1 MKTGDLN
8 ELRRSLANAQ
18 SALASL
24 EHPGGRP
31 RYRPRFLGTSRL
43 QQTIDT
49 IGAHA
54 GPVTLIVG
62 AGASMEADLPSWR
75 ELVTRVL
82 RASQPK
88 LPEELRERWVAA
100 VLSEGIVSGAAVAQ
114 ALAASP
120 PEFRDLVLNAL
131 YRGRPSRAFVPGAI
145 SQQVAWWKHRFGDK
159 VRIATFNYDDMLEQ
173 ALEQHGPVRSAVDA
187 RAEGTRTAVVRHL
200 HGRLHDDAQD
210 LDFVLSDDDY
220 ARFPLERRWQ
230 DDVMREALEH
240 SMCVF
245 VGLSFTDP
253 NLTRW
258 IHRSAP
264 TSGPPRI
271 ALFSRQGSPHLA
283 PDVREELER
292 TTARRWAAAGVD
304 VVFTNFFGELGQV
317 LHEAALVREG
327 GALADFA
334 TRAQERHA
342 AATSLVTPTG
352 TRRFPAAQRT
362 ASSWLQDVVHGVR
375 TIVTAAGG
383 DLTGEQL
390 AIGLWVADHPHG
402 EVLGAATSDR
412 AMTDRGSLQP
422 IPMAYVSSWT
432 AVEAITRGVVVE
444 SHPDVYA
451 TRWRYVRGLPLVADD
466 GQAGRIAVGAVTL
479 TSTAPANDSAL
490 SRLPADAQRD
500 IDRLLVDQTVR
511 VFA

>member
-1 MKTGDLN
+1 MDVGDLS
-8 ELRRSLANAQ
+8 ELRRSLADAQ
-18 SALASL
+18 SALAAL
-24 EHPGGRP
+24 EHTGGRAP
-31 RYRPRFLGTSRL
+31 HRPRFLGAADLPT
-43 QQTIDT
+43 TIDR
-49 IGAHA
+49 IGGHA

-82 RASQPK
+82 RASRPG
-88 LPEELRERWVAA
+88 LPDELRERWVAA

-120 PEFRDLVLNAL
+120 LAFRDLVLQAL
-131 YRGRPSRAFVPGAI
+131 YRGRPSRAYVPGAI
-145 SQQVAWWKHRFGDK
+145 SQQVAWWKHRFGRD
-159 VRIATFNYDDMLEQ
+159 VRIATFNYDNMLEQ
-173 ALEQHGPVRSAVDA
+173 ALEQHGPARSAVDA
-187 RAEGTRTAVVRHL
+187 RPEGARTAVVRHL
-200 HGRLHDDAQD
+200 HGRLHDGAQD

-220 ARFPLERRWQ
+220 ARFPLHPRWQ
-230 DDVMREALEH
+230 DEVMREALEH

-264 TSGPPRI
+264 GPGPPRI
-271 ALFSRQGSPHLA
+271 ALFSRQGSPRLA

-304 VVFTNFFGELGQV
+304 VVFTDFFGELGQV
-317 LHEAALVREG
+317 LHEAALVRAG
-327 GALADFA
+327 GTLAPFA

-342 AATSLVTPTG
+342 AATRLITPAG
-352 TRRFPAAQRT
+352 ARRFPDAQR
-362 ASSWLQDVVHGVR
+362 AAASWLQDVVDGVR
-375 TIVTAAGG
+375 AIVTAAGG
-383 DLTGEQL
+383 DLGGEQL
-390 AIGLWVADHPHG
+390 AIGLWVADHPRG
-402 EVLGAATSDR
+402 EVLLAATSDR
-412 AMTDRGSLQP
+412 AMTDRASLQP

-432 AVEAITRGVVVE
+432 AVEAITRGVIVE
-444 SHPDVYA
+444 SHPEVYA

-479 TSTAPANDSAL
+479 TSTSPSADSAL
-490 SRLPADAQRD
+490 SRLPPKAQSD
-500 IDRLLVDQTVR
+500 IDQLLVDETIEA
-511 VFA
+511 FA